1 MEKKAQTNLYGKEAK
16 KSPDVEVT
24 LDLLEGE
31 KRSNETRL
39 QIFVNEKN
47 SLEQRVENLTNRKD
61 YVLDMKHE
69 IEITEAKIKEMRF

>member
-1 MEKKAQTNLYGKEAK
+1 MEKKAQTNFYGKETK
-16 KSPDVEVT
+16 KDPDIEVT

-47 SLEQRVENLTNRKD
+47 GL
-61 YVLDMKHE
+61 
-69 IEITEAKIKEMRF
+69 